1 MYAVIATGG
10 KQYKVSEG
18 QTLRIESLG
27 AEAGDA
33 VEFDKVLLVADGDN
47 VSIGTP
53 YLDGSKVSAKVAGN
67 GRHKKV
73 EIIKF
78 KRRKHHRKQMGHR
91 QHFTEVEITGIA
103 PGKGGSSKAA
113 AKPKAAAEKPAPKA
127 EAPKTEAATGAL
139 FTSGPVDGNADDLKL
154 ISGVGPVLEG
164 KLNDLGIYN
173 FSQIAAFTEDEIAMV
188 DERLSFKGRI
198 EREDWLGQAKTLAEG
213 GES

>member
-18 QTLRIESLG
+18 QTLRIEKLP

-47 VSIGTP
+47 VNIGTP
-53 YLDGSKVSAKVAGN
+53 YVNGGSVSAKVASI
-67 GRHKKV
+67 GRGKKI

-78 KRRKHHRKQMGHR
+78 HRRKHHRKQMGHR
-91 QHFTEVEITGIA
+91 QSYTEVEITGIA
-103 PGKGGSSKAA
+103 MGKAGSAAPKKA
-113 AKPKAAAEKPAPKA
+113 KAEKPAPV
-127 EAPKTEAATGAL
+127 EAPKVEASTDDSSPL
-139 FTSGPVDGNADDLKL
+139 FTGGPAGGQADDLKL

-173 FSQIAAFTEDEIAMV
+173 FSQVAAFTPEEIEMV
-188 DERLSFKGRI
+188 DARLSFKGRI
-198 EREDWLGQAKTLAEG
+198 EREDWLGQAAKLAAG
-213 GES
+213 DDA

>member
-18 QTLRIESLG
+18 QTLRIEKLP
-27 AEAGDA
+27 AEAGDT

-47 VSIGTP
+47 VNIGTP
-53 YLDGSKVSAKVAGN
+53 YVNGGSVSAKVASI
-67 GRHKKV
+67 GRGKKI

-78 KRRKHHRKQMGHR
+78 HRRKHHRKQMGHR
-91 QHFTEVEITGIA
+91 QDYTEVEITGIA
-103 PGKGGSSKAA
+103 MGKGGAAPKKA
-113 AKPKAAAEKPAPKA
+113 KAEKPAPV
-127 EAPKTEAATGAL
+127 EAPKTEAKADDSSPL
-139 FTSGPVDGNADDLKL
+139 FTSGPAGGQADDLKQ

-173 FSQIAAFTEDEIAMV
+173 FSQIAAFTAEEIAMV

-198 EREDWLGQAKTLAEG
+198 EREDWLGQAAKLAAGDDAE
-213 GES
+213 